1 MKKLLLAAILTVGLV
16 GCASYPTA
24 PDNSVPAER
33 RFESALL
40 HPSQQRNCALTILR
54 EVGGPGPAL
63 DFYLDG
69 DRAAGIGAGEMIT
82 FFVRPGRH
90 QLGLRPLSGPRVEK
104 LLTLQK
110 GDETAVRIIDRNGN
124 YDLRVAE
131 PGWQKSIGSTFQ
143 SQVWD
148 PLSRRVSASSRS
160 PR

>member
-1 MKKLLLAAILTVGLV
+1 MKKLLLAAALAGGLL
-16 GCASYPTA
+16 GCASYPA
-24 PDNSVPAER
+24 GPGNSVPAAR
-33 RFESALL
+33 RFESELL
-40 HPSQQRNCALTILR
+40 QPSPERNCALTIMR
-54 EVGGPGPAL
+54 EVGGSGPAV

-69 DRAAGIGAGEMIT
+69 DRVARVAAGEMIT

-90 QLGLRPLSGPRVEK
+90 QLDLRPLSSPRVER

-110 GDETAVRIIDRNGN
+110 GDEIAVRIIDRNGN
-124 YDLRVAE
+124 YELRMAE

-148 PLSRRVSASSRS
+148 PLSRRVSASSRN